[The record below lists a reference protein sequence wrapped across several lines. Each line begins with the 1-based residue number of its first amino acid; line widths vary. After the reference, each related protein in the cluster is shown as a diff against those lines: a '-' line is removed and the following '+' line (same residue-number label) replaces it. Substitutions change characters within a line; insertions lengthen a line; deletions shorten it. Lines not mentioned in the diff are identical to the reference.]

1 MLRKGIIAIVLMSS
15 CKHSRR
21 GRSYPTLSKDKL
33 IKDLTSRGLSR
44 NWKMKKEKNKFI

>member
-1 MLRKGIIAIVLMSS
+1 MNS
-15 CKHSRR
+15 CKLSRR

-33 IKDLTSRGLSR
+33 IKDLTLRVLSR